1 MIKPGT
7 VIIYLTKIL
16 KMIDYVTHTLNSA
29 EVSICSP
36 KISRSYYIGKK
47 MHFDTFLKILL
58 IH

>member
-16 KMIDYVTHTLNSA
+16 KMIDYVTHPLNSA

-47 MHFDTFLKILL
+47 NAF
-58 IH
+58 